1 MSGKSSRAVSDRL
14 GAIDWDDDG
23 AAFRHAH
30 SRALLMREYLRRAAL
45 WAQVCGAEESW
56 PFFDIA
62 ERLDAAITTPPD
74 VAAELEQLLQSLAPA
89 SLRTTCRGAV
99 RWPALLA
106 AHHGLQADLP
116 DPYEPLLLMYERGGC
131 YHLGEYLDLNGV
143 MIPLGDMESNASAAP
158 FVTLAPTTLDA
169 LDAEGEMTYFAK
181 ISDVHPQPSP
191 RGIVQAV
198 LYPPINLFYHYVRND
213 RDGFAPALADA
224 LKLHKT
230 YWTLNEDRAKDI
242 DGSIALGPLA
252 IACLAYDAEFPLN
265 IQSDYLPKHLLQR
278 TWLGE
283 FPT

>member
-1 MSGKSSRAVSDRL
+1 MSGKSSRAVWDRL

-45 WAQVCGAEESW
+45 WAKAYGAEESW

-62 ERLDAAITTPPD
+62 ERLDAANTTPPD

-106 AHHGLQADLP
+106 AHCVLPAELP
-116 DPYEPLLLMYERGGC
+116 DPYEPLLLMYERGGG

-181 ISDVHPQPSP
+181 ISDGHPSPSP
-191 RGIVQAV
+191 RGIVRRRV
-198 LYPPINLFYHYVRND
+198 DDEGRTHDESFTRNLRWEPTEYLRLHDLGHNEIGHVHITEIEAAAFIE
-213 RDGFAPALADA
+213 GAL
-224 LKLHKT
+224 
-230 YWTLNEDRAKDI
+230 
-242 DGSIALGPLA
+242 S
-252 IACLAYDAEFPLN
+252 
-265 IQSDYLPKHLLQR
+265 
-278 TWLGE
+278 
-283 FPT
+283 